1 MKVQF
6 TRYPNGQIVVDAG
19 GIRLNCSWMTESVY
33 MATQKL
39 GYTEAMYE
47 LVEMIQKEYEAQ
59 VKRSATLSEIKDIRD
74 TVTGFY
80 IKD

>member
-1 MKVQF
+1 MKVQL
-6 TRYPNGQIVVDAG
+6 TRLPNGQMIVDVDG
-19 GIRLNCSWMTESVY
+19 NRLKCSWMTESIY

-47 LVEMIQKEYEAQ
+47 LVEMIKKEYEAE

-80 IKD
+80 IK